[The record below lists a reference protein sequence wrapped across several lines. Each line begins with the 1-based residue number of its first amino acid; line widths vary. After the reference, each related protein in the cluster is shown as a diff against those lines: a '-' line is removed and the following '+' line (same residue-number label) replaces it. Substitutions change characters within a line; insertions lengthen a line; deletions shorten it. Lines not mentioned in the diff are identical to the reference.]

1 MTDKIN
7 TIVKIIERAEPI
19 ARRHHIHL
27 DRLTSIM
34 DVENAN
40 DQYPLDLDAWLAA
53 DDSNFVHD
61 FFGIRANINRET
73 GVLDNCFVPRF
84 YRQVEPVD
92 DGGMAEER
100 ERHP

>member
-1 MTDKIN
+1 MTDKID

-40 DQYPLDLDAWLAA
+40 DQYPLDLDAVAGRRRLRTSSTTSSASGPTSTA
-53 DDSNFVHD
+53 R
-61 FFGIRANINRET
+61 RASSTTASCRAST
-73 GVLDNCFVPRF
+73 GPR
-84 YRQVEPVD
+84 R
-92 DGGMAEER
+92 
-100 ERHP
+100 